1 MYMYKQFL
9 LLFAWVS
16 EYTTYRIWYSEVQ
29 SRFGFHWNQVL
40 GILIWELLWVSY
52 ELNCRFPFFSS
63 VFVGF
68 GVVFFAVSSKMF
80 SFLPGTLVDSSS
92 DYSCCLERSLEV
104 CKPLTN
110 TFAILEAC
118 WYRTVQAAVVFVER
132 SVGSVACPHPWRR
145 NSDSYV
151 ISFRSFILWKSDLL
165 WKPLSHTTEM
175 VVLCGTSFV

>member
-1 MYMYKQFL
+1 MYTYKQLL

-29 SRFGFHWNQVL
+29 SRFSFHWNQVL

-52 ELNCRFPFFSS
+52 ELNCRFSFFSS
-63 VFVGF
+63 VFAGLGF
-68 GVVFFAVSSKMF
+68 GFFAVSSKMF

-92 DYSCCLERSLEV
+92 DYSCSLERSLGV

-118 WYRTVQAAVVFVER
+118 WYRTVPAAVVFGAER
-132 SVGSVACPHPWRR
+132 RKRCMSSPLEKKFRQLCNLLSEFYSLKIQSVMETIVP
-145 NSDSYV
+145 
-151 ISFRSFILWKSDLL
+151 
-165 WKPLSHTTEM
+165 
-175 VVLCGTSFV
+175 VVV